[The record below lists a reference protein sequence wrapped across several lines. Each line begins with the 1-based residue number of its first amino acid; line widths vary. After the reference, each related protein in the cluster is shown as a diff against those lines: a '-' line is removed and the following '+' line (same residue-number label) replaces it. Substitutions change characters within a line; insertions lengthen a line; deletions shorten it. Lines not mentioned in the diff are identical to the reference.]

1 MLRVTRDTSA
11 MSRVPSHILA
21 LGLVLAALPA
31 KADRVGLTP
40 EELRRV
46 IEAGGRTL
54 VIERNQ
60 DSGATVPPEFARI
73 ARACPPWCIV
83 PLAAAPGVRNL
94 AELEVIDFL
103 TAQVATG
110 AGLLVDARLPES
122 FHQGTIPGAINLPFN
137 ALDPANP
144 YRDAIIE
151 ALGASRG
158 GAGWDFSAAQELAV
172 FCGGPWCDQ
181 AARAIRHLLAVG
193 YPAERLRFYRGGV
206 QDWVMLGLNT
216 ALPPVGN

>member
-1 MLRVTRDTSA
+1 MRIVLRPVLS
-11 MSRVPSHILA
+11 
-21 LGLVLAALPA
+21 LGIALAAWPA
-31 KADRVGLTP
+31 TADRVGISAD
-40 EELRRV
+40 EARRV
-46 IEAGGRTL
+46 IEANGRTL
-54 VIERNQ
+54 VIERVQ
-60 DSGATVPPEFARI
+60 DTGATAPPEFARI

-83 PLAAAPGVRNL
+83 PLSAAPGVGNL
-94 AELEVIDFL
+94 GELEVMDFIA
-103 TAQVATG
+103 AQVAAG
-110 AGLLVDARLPES
+110 QGLLVDARLPES
-122 FHQGTIPGAINLPFN
+122 FHQGTLPGAINLPFN

-158 GAGWDFSAAQELAV
+158 GAGWDFSGAQQLAV

-193 YPAERLRFYRGGV
+193 YPPERLRFYRGGM

-216 ALPPVGN
+216 VLPPVGN